1 MKMHKDKIYIE
12 GLRVDTV
19 IGIWGWERQIKQR
32 IIIDIEFSA
41 DAQRITQDNIDE
53 TVNYRDVAKK
63 IKKFC
68 EEKHF
73 QLVETMAEQVVKI
86 LILDFNV
93 EWATVRV
100 TKPGALSDAL
110 NVGITV
116 ERNKKDYEK

>member
-53 TVNYRDVAKK
+53 TVNYRDVANK

-68 EEKHF
+68 EEKHCQRF
-73 QLVETMAEQVVKI
+73 ETLAEQVVKI

>member
-32 IIIDIEFSA
+32 ITIDIEFSA

>member
-19 IGIWGWERQIKQR
+19 IGIWDWERQIKQR

-63 IKKFC
+63 IKKCC

>member
-32 IIIDIEFSA
+32 ILIDIEFSA

-68 EEKHF
+68 EEKRF

>member
-86 LILDFNV
+86 LILDLMSSGL
-93 EWATVRV
+93 
-100 TKPGALSDAL
+100 P
-110 NVGITV
+110 
-116 ERNKKDYEK
+116 